1 MEEGE
6 GNETQAPQGWV
17 GARRGE
23 RPLFCYLHGLVW
35 VCSRVLFSLYPL
47 LTSPHPSWA
56 PKR

>member
-6 GNETQAPQGWV
+6 G
-17 GARRGE
+17 RRR
-23 RPLFCYLHGLVW
+23 RPPRAGLGLGGVRALLFCYLHGLVW

-56 PKR
+56 SQR